1 MDQEVVRMSN
11 EQTRVAC
18 LLLQENFGDL
28 VEQVSCYLLKHGAC
42 SLDAIV
48 KGTELKQNQV
58 ACIDR
63 ENSMIICTP

>member
-1 MDQEVVRMSN
+1 MVRMSN

-28 VEQVSCYLLKHGAC
+28 VEQVGCYLLKHGAC

-58 ACIDR
+58 AR
-63 ENSMIICTP
+63 V

>member
-1 MDQEVVRMSN
+1 MSK

-28 VEQVSCYLLKHGAC
+28 VEKVGCYLLKHGAC

-58 ACIDR
+58 CKKWKVTSVHGQEVSD
-63 ENSMIICTP
+63 NFWL